1 MFVMFVQNTACS
13 SCMNNIFGKHQIVTL
28 HTSLSFMSAFS
39 YILLDVRFSSLNYL
53 ELEELDVTS
62 SLVVCVGRDQG
73 N

>member
-1 MFVMFVQNTACS
+1 
-13 SCMNNIFGKHQIVTL
+13 
-28 HTSLSFMSAFS
+28 MSAFS

>member
-1 MFVMFVQNTACS
+1 MLILHEQHIWQTSNC
-13 SCMNNIFGKHQIVTL
+13 L